1 MVLTCYAIAMVLVW
15 AGVSIY
21 LVSSYRRINFL
32 KEIAVPPNAGT
43 PSVALIIAVR
53 NEEAEVEEA
62 LRSVCGL
69 AYSNFTITVIND
81 RSTDRTPDI
90 LKGMAQANPQI
101 RLITVDG
108 LPPGWLGKNHALYHG
123 YLASREEWL
132 LFTDADVKFAPDA
145 LRKAMH
151 YVAEEQLDHLTIFP
165 EIASRSWLFQCVVN
179 TFALMLNM
187 KLRPWNVSDP
197 SSSASVGVGA
207 FNLVRRTV
215 YEKAGTHAA
224 ISLRPDD
231 DLKLG
236 ERVKKAGF
244 RQGVLYGE
252 KEIWLQW
259 YTSLGA
265 FIQGLMKNTF
275 SVSNYNLY
283 LSALFA
289 FATFILIVL
298 PVPFLLL
305 AGFPYWLMGT
315 FILLTQVLIML
326 FARGIKARW
335 WHALLI
341 PFAGLV
347 MVYIIVRSSLLTIR
361 QGGIYWR
368 DSFYSLKELKKQ
380 A

>member
-1 MVLTCYAIAMVLVW
+1 
-15 AGVSIY
+15 
-21 LVSSYRRINFL
+21 
-32 KEIAVPPNAGT
+32 
-43 PSVALIIAVR
+43 
-53 NEEAEVEEA
+53 
-62 LRSVCGL
+62 
-69 AYSNFTITVIND
+69 
-81 RSTDRTPDI
+81 
-90 LKGMAQANPQI
+90 MAQANPQI
-101 RLITVDG
+101 RLITVDQ
-108 LPPGWLGKNHALYHG
+108 LPQGWLGKNHALYQG

-132 LFTDADVKFAPDA
+132 LFTDADVKFAPGA
-145 LRKAMH
+145 LRKAMQ
-151 YVAEEQLDHLTIFP
+151 YVTGEQLDHLTIFP

-207 FNLVRRTV
+207 FNLVRRTA

-236 ERVKKAGF
+236 ERIKKVGF

-259 YTSLGA
+259 YTSLGE
-265 FIQGLMKNTF
+265 FVRGLMKNTF
-275 SVSNYNLY
+275 SVSNYNLFV
-283 LSALFA
+283 SASFA
-289 FATFILIVL
+289 LATFLLIVL
-298 PVPFLLL
+298 PVPLFLFS
-305 AGFPYWLMGT
+305 GYPYWLMGI

-326 FARGIKARW
+326 FARGIKAQW

-368 DSFYSLKELKKQ
+368 DSFYPLKELKKQ